1 MHDPISVESGVAMVK
16 PDSASAHYIFPPP
29 QPISVPILHTEQR
42 FPVRRVFC
50 VGRNYAEHAKEMGAS
65 PERGPR
71 PVFFTKPSDAVV
83 ADAQA
88 IRYPSATANLHFEI
102 ELVLALHSG
111 SENIA
116 IEQALSH
123 VFGYAVGND
132 LTRRDLQLEAKHAGL
147 PWDISK
153 AFDQSAA
160 VSAIAAAADIGHPNT
175 GAITLDVNGKRRQ
188 TADIADLLWSVPEII
203 HELSKLFCLNAGDL
217 IFTGTPAGV
226 GALARGDVLI
236 GRIEGV
242 GELTHSII

>member
-1 MHDPISVESGVAMVK
+1 MFKDTQTNPNH
-16 PDSASAHYIFPPP
+16 ASINYIFPPA
-29 QPISVPILHTEQR
+29 QAISVPILGLDKR

-71 PVFFTKPSDAVV
+71 PVFFTKPADAVIS
-83 ADAQA
+83 DGHPT
-88 IRYPSATANLHFEI
+88 RYPSATTNLHFEI
-102 ELVLALHSG
+102 ELVVALHSG
-111 SENIA
+111 GENIA
-116 IEQALSH
+116 TEQALSH

-160 VSAIAAAADIGHPNT
+160 ISAIAPATDIGHPCN
-175 GAITLDVNGKRRQ
+175 GAISLDVNGKRRQ

-203 HELSKLFCLNAGDL
+203 HELSKLFCLAAGDL

-226 GALARGDVLI
+226 GTLLRGDVLS

-242 GELTHSII
+242 GELTHSVS